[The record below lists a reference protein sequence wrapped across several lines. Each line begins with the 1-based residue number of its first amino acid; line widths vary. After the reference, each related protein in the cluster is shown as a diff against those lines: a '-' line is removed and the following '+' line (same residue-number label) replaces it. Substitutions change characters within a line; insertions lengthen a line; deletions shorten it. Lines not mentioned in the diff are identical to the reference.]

1 MQNLLDWGRG
11 EELNLF
17 PLNQQKEGLDRD
29 LNPGPRA
36 PEARIIPLD
45 QRAYTQNR
53 PINQKAWEKDTIYV
67 PGHEKSANTDEKE
80 PGSSGIWT
88 RDLSHPKRESYP

>member
-45 QRAYTQNR
+45 HQARMVLG
-53 PINQKAWEKDTIYV
+53 E
-67 PGHEKSANTDEKE
+67 
-80 PGSSGIWT
+80 
-88 RDLSHPKRESYP
+88 

>member
-45 QRAYTQNR
+45 QRAGTYTEVLRIWIFKNF
-53 PINQKAWEKDTIYV
+53 ILV
-67 PGHEKSANTDEKE
+67 KSQSLSQENMC
-80 PGSSGIWT
+80 PSS
-88 RDLSHPKRESYP
+88 H